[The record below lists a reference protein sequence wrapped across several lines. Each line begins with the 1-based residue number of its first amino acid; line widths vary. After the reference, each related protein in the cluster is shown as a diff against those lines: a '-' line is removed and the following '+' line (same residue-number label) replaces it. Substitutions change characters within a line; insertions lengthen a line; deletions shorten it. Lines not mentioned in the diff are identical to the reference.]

1 MLANLAFYISVTERS
16 IPTKSIHN
24 ASIINAIGCCGLQLY
39 NFGET
44 VSIPF
49 WTEDPV
55 WKPDSFYDKILK
67 NLANN
72 QHTLCL
78 LDIKVKERSVEN
90 MMRGKNVFE
99 PPRFMSTQQAANQL
113 VQVVRNKKSLSNGT
127 NQNGYVKTAQDCDKN
142 FLHETSLCIAAA
154 RIGSEDQRLAACTL
168 EQLLD
173 VDMGPPL
180 HSLIIPSTLHHIE
193 QDFINTYALN
203 L

>member
-1 MLANLAFYISVTERS
+1 
-16 IPTKSIHN
+16 
-24 ASIINAIGCCGLQLY
+24 
-39 NFGET
+39 
-44 VSIPF
+44 
-49 WTEDPV
+49 
-55 WKPDSFYDKILK
+55 
-67 NLANN
+67 
-72 QHTLCL
+72 
-78 LDIKVKERSVEN
+78 

-127 NQNGYVKTAQDCDKN
+127 NQNGDVKTAKDCDKHILN
-142 FLHETSLCIAAA
+142 ETSLCIAAA